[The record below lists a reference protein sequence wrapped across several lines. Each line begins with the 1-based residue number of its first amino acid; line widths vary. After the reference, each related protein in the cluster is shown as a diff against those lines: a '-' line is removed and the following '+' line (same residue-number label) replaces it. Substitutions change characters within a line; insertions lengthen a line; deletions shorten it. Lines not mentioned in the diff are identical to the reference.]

1 MSMRLDR
8 FMSATGVSSR
18 SETPRIIKKGR
29 ITVNGVTAK
38 RPDDKVDPE
47 NDEICLDG
55 SPVIYR
61 EHTYIMLNKP
71 QGYVSAT
78 EDRGLPTVL
87 ELLPPELRRGLFP
100 SGRLDRDTVGLML
113 LTDDGELSHFL
124 LSPVSHLPKTYF
136 FRCETPLSEEN
147 AERLRAGVELKGD
160 GMTKPAE
167 LTLADNGTEG
177 RITITEGRYHQIKRM
192 FAAVGNGITYL
203 KRVSIGELSLD
214 PSLPEGEWRYLTDEE
229 TASLRKHNRNRK

>member
-8 FMSATGVSSR
+8 FLSATGVSSR
-18 SETPRIIKKGR
+18 SEAPRIIKKGR
-29 ITVNGVTAK
+29 ITVNGIAAK
-38 RPDDKVDPE
+38 RPDDRVDPGT
-47 NDEICLDG
+47 DEICLD
-55 SPVIYR
+55 SVPIVYR

-136 FRCETPLSEEN
+136 FRCESPLSEEN
-147 AERLRAGVELKGD
+147 ALRLRTGVELNGD

-167 LTLADNGTEG
+167 LTLADSLTEG

-192 FAAVGNGITYL
+192 FAAVGNRITYL
-203 KRVSIGELSLD
+203 RRESIGELSLD
-214 PSLPEGEWRYLTDEE
+214 TSLPEGKWRFLTAGE
-229 TASLRKHNRNRK
+229 TASLQQHNRNRK

>member
-8 FMSATGVSSR
+8 FLSTTGVASR
-18 SETPRIIKKGR
+18 SEAPRLIKKGR
-29 ITVNGVTAK
+29 ITVNGIPAK
-38 RPDDKVDPE
+38 RPDDRVEPKT
-47 NDEICLDG
+47 DEICLDG
-55 SPVIYR
+55 SPITYR

-136 FRCETPLSEEN
+136 FRCGSQISEEA
-147 AERLRAGVELKGD
+147 AEKLRTGVELNGD

-167 LTLADNGTEG
+167 LALSDTRTEG
-177 RITITEGRYHQIKRM
+177 QITITEGRYHQIKRM
-192 FAAVGNGITYL
+192 FAAVGNVIIYL
-203 KRVSIGELSLD
+203 RRVSIGELSLD
-214 PSLPEGEWRYLTDEE
+214 PSLPEGEWRYLNEE
-229 TASLRKHNRNRK
+229 EISSLQKHNRNRK

>member
-8 FMSATGVSSR
+8 FLSATGVSSR
-18 SETPRIIKKGR
+18 SEAPRIIKKGR
-29 ITVNGVTAK
+29 ITVNGVAAK
-38 RPDDKVDPE
+38 RPDDRVDPDA
-47 NDEICLDG
+47 DEICLDG
-55 SPVIYR
+55 NPIIYR

-136 FRCETPLSEEN
+136 FRCESPLSEEN
-147 AERLRAGVELKGD
+147 AERLRGGVELNGD

-167 LTLADNGTEG
+167 LTLSDTGTEG
-177 RITITEGRYHQIKRM
+177 QITITEGRYHQIKRM
-192 FAAVGNGITYL
+192 FAAVGNRITYL
-203 KRVSIGELSLD
+203 RRMSIGELSLD
-214 PSLPEGEWRYLTDEE
+214 MSLPEGEWRFLTDEE
-229 TASLRKHNRNRK
+229 IASLRKYDRNRK